1 MLKGWVSA
9 GGSHC
14 GQEGRAGYYC
24 VELDMWEVWHEAEKC
39 VEPEHCGRL
48 QSQAEALFIIIDN
61 SYYSLGV

>member
-48 QSQAEALFIIIDN
+48 
-61 SYYSLGV
+61 